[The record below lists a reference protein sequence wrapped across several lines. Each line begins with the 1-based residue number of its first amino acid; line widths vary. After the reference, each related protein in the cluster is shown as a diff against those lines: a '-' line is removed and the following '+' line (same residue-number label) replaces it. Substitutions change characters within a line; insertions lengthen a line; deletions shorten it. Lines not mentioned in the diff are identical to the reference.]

1 MIIIDCEFQ
10 NYRKYDIMIEVK
22 KMNET
27 RVYEDNYR
35 AVFTRQEDFL
45 SCINRIGNNSF
56 WERRKS
62 KIRSPPKAWRTR
74 GAQPTE
80 AFPKSVA
87 KTPFQQSK

>member
-1 MIIIDCEFQ
+1 M
-10 NYRKYDIMIEVK
+10 K

-62 KIRSPPKAWRTR
+62 KNLRLVPMTSDSK
-74 GAQPTE
+74 
-80 AFPKSVA
+80 VA
-87 KTPFQQSK
+87 